1 MKRFLGIA
9 LICYAIIACQSAF
22 AVTEASAPVDG
33 YNDDIIYLQLN
44 ENDARSPVVHEED
57 ENEDD
62 IDNELPENRTEM
74 DKPDSAENK
83 PKTFGQMQSN
93 VEAEYNFFDR
103 FNIDNILDKNR
114 DDKIDEDTLLG
125 KIIHKKIIRTDVPS
139 YLLSEQLS
147 FKPEKGFISKV
158 QFFGAYQ
165 GGISSSWQAGDHD
178 FGYDYGFGQIGAIG
192 RFGHTKNDFKVVL
205 NARPRKDLTV
215 MQNLVAD
222 AYVVNRSIPHH
233 LLVLGYSR
241 NQVGKEGGASSYILP
256 FVTRSQIAR
265 NFGSTRALG
274 VRLIGNY
281 SLMDYNLAFNSSDR
295 FFRQWFP
302 GAEFTGWVDFKPLG
316 RTDGRYGR
324 LLLGGGLNAGHNGTD
339 YTVGSLYAA
348 YKYKR
353 LWTNCEFGIADGY
366 NGSYV
371 STNKAMGFNA
381 TLGYK
386 ITPHIQLI
394 GRYDVFDPNRDI
406 SDNNR
411 REYTA
416 GINYF
421 IKGQALRLILNYV
434 FCQNER
440 MPDSHRIIMAT
451 QILL

>member
-1 MKRFLGIA
+1 MKNFVRIV
-9 LICYAIIACQSAF
+9 LICYLIFAAEQVF
-22 AVTEASAPVDG
+22 AVTDTVGVDKK
-33 YNDDIIYLQLN
+33 YNADAIYLQLD
-44 ENDARSPVVHEED
+44 EDGARNSVVHEQEED
-57 ENEDD
+57 GQGNILQENISEM
-62 IDNELPENRTEM
+62 NR
-74 DKPDSAENK
+74 PDLAGNK
-83 PKTFGQMQSN
+83 PIVHGLMQSN
-93 VEAEYNFFDR
+93 VEAEYNFFDK
-103 FNIDNILDKNR
+103 FNIDNNLEKER
-114 DDKIDEDTLLG
+114 DDKVDEDTLLG
-125 KIIHKKIIRTDVPS
+125 KIIRKNITRTDVAS
-139 YLLSEQLS
+139 YLLGDELT
-147 FKPEKGFISKV
+147 FNPEKGPISKI
-158 QFFGAYQ
+158 QFYGAYQ
-165 GGISSSWQAGDHD
+165 GGVSSFWQAQDND
-178 FGYDYGFGQIGAIG
+178 FDYNYGFGQVGATG
-192 RFGHTKNDFKVVL
+192 RFGHTKNDFKIVL
-205 NARPRKDLTV
+205 NTRPRKDLTV

-222 AYVVNRSIPHH
+222 AYFVNSSIPHH
-233 LLVLGYSR
+233 LLILGYSR
-241 NQVGKEGGASSYILP
+241 NQVGREGGSGSYNLP

-281 SLMDYNLAFNSSDR
+281 SLMDYNFALNSSDR

-324 LLLGGGLNAGHNGTD
+324 LLLGGGLNAGHNGTN

-353 LWTNCEFGIADGY
+353 LWTNFEFGIADGY

-371 STNKAMGFNA
+371 STDKAVGFNA

-386 ITPHIQLI
+386 ITPQIQLI
-394 GRYDVFDPNRDI
+394 GRYDFFDPNRDI
-406 SDNNR
+406 ADNNR

-434 FCQNER
+434 FCQNDR
-440 MPDSHRIIMAT
+440 TPDSHRLILAT